1 MKKVNS
7 LALKAAKK
15 NKVSNDKKWK
25 VTSKASVAG
34 CSSHGQEQV
43 TLVGVKIKVYFA
55 N

>member
-1 MKKVNS
+1 VKKVNS

-34 CSSHGQEQV
+34 CSGPWARASDPRWGKDQ
-43 TLVGVKIKVYFA
+43 GVLC
-55 N
+55 